1 MAVENVRGH
10 KLQQR
15 DCSRLL
21 LKSGASRVG
30 KERPPYPKLHSL
42 WLALCPLLC
51 ESDECC
57 WPRIPSSLNVT
68 GPSMSTEAEAVLRL
82 SNNWTI
88 TLVFWTDLTVDLHGT
103 SNSSLSGL
111 HNQSPRP
118 LITYT
123 EKQKIIGFQ
132 CTVVLEEGMDDIC
145 QTSWRPVCLH
155 HCPALYGTGR

>member
-1 MAVENVRGH
+1 MWIFFVNKYTWKRLFLMAVENVRGH

-88 TLVFWTDLTVDLHGT
+88 TLVFWTDLTVDLHVVVIAASVAFIISHQGLLLRT
-103 SNSSLSGL
+103 QRSKRLLVFNVLSSS
-111 HNQSPRP
+111 R
-118 LITYT
+118 
-123 EKQKIIGFQ
+123 K
-132 CTVVLEEGMDDIC
+132 
-145 QTSWRPVCLH
+145 
-155 HCPALYGTGR
+155 